1 VDIEVRTIEPSELR
15 DSFVAVETAFGGHLE
30 EDFLAFHRPFVEID
44 RTLGAF
50 DGAAIVGSA
59 GASSFVMTVPGG
71 EVRAAGVTGVGVV
84 PSHRRRGVNTALM
97 RAQLDD
103 VHDRGEPVAVLYASQ
118 GGIYGRYGYGVA
130 SFNASID
137 VEAAR
142 SAFGPW
148 YAPSGR
154 VRLVE
159 GDEATRALRA
169 VYDEVRR
176 GRPGMME
183 LDERAFAYR
192 LDDRLREHDKPTPGF
207 LAAHETAGR
216 IDAYAQYRVRHDW
229 DVAPKNELMLDDL
242 IAITP
247 QAYADM
253 WRFVLDVDLIQHVTA
268 WNRPADDPV
277 VHLVLEPRPLRFRLK
292 DALWLRLVDV
302 EDALGSRAYGAE
314 STIVL
319 DVRDAFCPWNEG
331 RYELTTA
338 AAGATCRRTDSEPD
352 IVLGVGELGAAF
364 LGGTR
369 VSALHAAGRV
379 EERTPGA
386 VERADAA
393 FAWRPAPWCSFMF

>member
-1 VDIEVRTIEPSELR
+1 
-15 DSFVAVETAFGGHLE
+15 
-30 EDFLAFHRPFVEID
+30 
-44 RTLGAF
+44 
-50 DGAAIVGSA
+50 
-59 GASSFVMTVPGG
+59 
-71 EVRAAGVTGVGVV
+71 
-84 PSHRRRGVNTALM
+84 
-97 RAQLDD
+97 
-103 VHDRGEPVAVLYASQ
+103 
-118 GGIYGRYGYGVA
+118 
-130 SFNASID
+130 
-137 VEAAR
+137 
-142 SAFGPW
+142 
-148 YAPSGR
+148 
-154 VRLVE
+154 
-159 GDEATRALRA
+159 
-169 VYDEVRR
+169 
-176 GRPGMME
+176 
-183 LDERAFAYR
+183 
-192 LDDRLREHDKPTPGF
+192 
-207 LAAHETAGR
+207 
-216 IDAYAQYRVRHDW
+216 VRHDW